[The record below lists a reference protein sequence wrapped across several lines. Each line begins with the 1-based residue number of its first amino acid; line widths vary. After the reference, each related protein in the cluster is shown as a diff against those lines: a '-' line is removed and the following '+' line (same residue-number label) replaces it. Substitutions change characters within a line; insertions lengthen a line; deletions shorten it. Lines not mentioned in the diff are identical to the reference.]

1 MELLRQTVCL
11 ALAALVLALGCFCV
25 RAQKP
30 AQYFIQASVTER
42 A

>member
-1 MELLRQTVCL
+1 MELLRQTICL
-11 ALAALVLALGCFCV
+11 ALAVLTLALGCFCV

-30 AQYFIQASVTER
+30 AQYFVQAAFTDR